1 MMRLHKGLR
10 VRFDPAFTVAGA
22 AEYYVK
28 AARR

>member
-1 MMRLHKGLR
+1 MRLHRSLR
-10 VRFDPAFTVAGA
+10 ARFDPAFTVAGA